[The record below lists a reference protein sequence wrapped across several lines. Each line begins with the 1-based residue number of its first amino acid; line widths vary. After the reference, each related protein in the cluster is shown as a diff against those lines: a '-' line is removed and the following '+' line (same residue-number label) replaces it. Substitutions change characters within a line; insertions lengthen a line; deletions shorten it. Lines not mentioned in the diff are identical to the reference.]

1 MRTHRY
7 RPRCDELESR
17 ALLSAL
23 PIADQ
28 AVVYFSDYG
37 GITPAETRTAGA
49 LGGSTQ
55 VVVNG
60 VMTIS
65 PASPNLGQPFD
76 ATLGTKT
83 YPNAGVKATTW
94 TYTISYGGYTTPS
107 KEGNA
112 GYLSSSFIASIPGI
126 YTIRADTSYTS
137 TNPAVPPPPD
147 TISTAKVNVP
157 VPTTA
162 AKTLTGASSPV
173 TFGST
178 LQVVD
183 TISTGLGPV
192 GPWTTVTM
200 QEDIPQVHWWNG
212 TVTAGTNGWVPAA
225 PNPGFEL
232 MQGKL
237 YDAIG
242 PTQFGLTPAE
252 WNSAPIGY
260 LGSFT
265 QQLRAVWTMSGSK
278 TPGGPITNEQ
288 FCVTLNSLTW
298 TFSKVSSMQWRAQ

>member
-1 MRTHRY
+1 
-7 RPRCDELESR
+7 
-17 ALLSAL
+17 LLSAL

-28 AVVYFSDYG
+28 AVVYFTDYG

-49 LGGSTQ
+49 LGGSAQ
-55 VVVNG
+55 VIVNG

-65 PASPNLGQPFD
+65 PALPNLGQSFA

-83 YPNAGVKATTW
+83 YPNAGVKATAW
-94 TYTISYGGYTTPS
+94 TYTISYGGYTTPPM
-107 KEGNA
+107 EGNE
-112 GYLSSSFIASIPGI
+112 GYFSSTFIASVPGI

-147 TISTAKVNVP
+147 TISTASVNVP
-157 VPTTA
+157 FPTTA
-162 AKTLTGASSPV
+162 TKTLTGASSPMS
-173 TFGST
+173 FGST

-183 TISTGLGPV
+183 TISTGLGRI

-200 QEDIPQVHWWNG
+200 QESIPQVHWWNG
-212 TVTAGTNGWVPAA
+212 SFSAGTNGWVPAA
-225 PNPGFEL
+225 PNPQFEL
-232 MQGKL
+232 VQGKL

-242 PTQFGLTPAE
+242 PMASGLTPAE

-265 QQLRAVWTMSGSK
+265 QQLRAVWTMNGSK
-278 TPGGPITNEQ
+278 TRGGPITNEQ
-288 FCVTLNSLTW
+288 FWVTLNSLTW
-298 TFSKVSSMQWRAQ
+298 TFSKVSSTQWTAQ